1 MASFG
6 RKRNQSTEKIKL
18 TKEGVRKAMRIF
30 QFILPHKW
38 TFLVGLVFLL
48 LSSSVSLIFPKLMGN
63 LIQEATTGTGAFTN
77 INSIALGLLLLFA
90 FQSVFS
96 YFRVVLFV
104 KVTQKT
110 LASIRKAIFTHII
123 HLPMNYF
130 NTHRVGELNSRISA
144 DVALLQ
150 ETLTTTSAEF
160 IRQIVILFGG
170 VVMLF
175 FVSPKLSLFML
186 AVLPVIILLAV
197 FYGKKL
203 KSYSKNIQE
212 KIASSNAVVE
222 EAFSG
227 IANVKA
233 FTNEWF
239 EMNRYTVD
247 VDNIEAISIK
257 GGKLKGAFIS
267 FIVFGVFG
275 AIVGVVW
282 YGVRLIKTGDLT
294 VGGLSEFLLLT
305 IFIAASIGS
314 IGNLYAQVQNAIGAS
329 EKLMDIL
336 DEKPEVIKID
346 GRYDNL
352 EGKIVFSS
360 VNFAY
365 ETRPDFP
372 VLKDIN
378 FSIEKGEQIALVG
391 GSGAGKSTLISL
403 MMQLY
408 DNAEGLIEFD
418 GKDVKEID
426 LFSLRNQIAI
436 VPQEVMLFA
445 ASIYE
450 NIAYGKPNATKEEV
464 ESAAKK
470 AYAMEFI
477 QSFPEGFE
485 TLVGDRGI
493 QLSGGQRQRIA
504 IARAIL
510 KDPKILILDEATSAL
525 DSESEMYVQRALE
538 GLMNNRTSII
548 IAHRLSTIKKVD
560 RIFVLEDGR
569 IVETGSHAEL
579 LEQEKGVY
587 RNLNKLQYS

>member
-1 MASFG
+1 MALFG
-6 RKRNQSTEKIKL
+6 KKRDNSKEKVKL
-18 TKEGVRKAMRIF
+18 TKEGIRKAMRVF
-30 QFILPHKW
+30 QFLLPHKW
-38 TFLVGLVFLL
+38 TFIVGLIFLI

-63 LIQEATTGTGAFTN
+63 LIQEATSGEGEFDN
-77 INSIALGLLLLFA
+77 INSIAIGLLILFA

-104 KVTQKT
+104 NVTQKT
-110 LASIRKAIFTHII
+110 LASLRKAIFKHIL

-130 NTHRVGELNSRISA
+130 NTHRVGELNSRISS
-144 DVALLQ
+144 DIALLQ
-150 ETLTTTSAEF
+150 ETFTTTSAEF

-170 VVMLF
+170 IVMLF
-175 FVSPKLSLFML
+175 LVSPKLSLFML

-203 KSYSKNIQE
+203 KNYSKNIQE
-212 KIASSNAVVE
+212 KIADSNAVVE

-233 FTNEWF
+233 FTNELF
-239 EMNRYTVD
+239 EMDRYRKDVD
-247 VDNIEAISIK
+247 VIEAISIK

-282 YGVRLIKTGDLT
+282 YGVRLIKIGDLT

-314 IGNLYAQVQNAIGAS
+314 IGNLYAQVQKAIGAS

-336 DEKPEVIKID
+336 DEHPEAIRQD
-346 GRYDNL
+346 GVYD
-352 EGKIVFSS
+352 EIQGEISFSN
-360 VNFAY
+360 VNFSY
-365 ETRPDFP
+365 PSRSEIE

-378 FSIEKGEQIALVG
+378 FRIEKGEQIALVG

-403 MMQLY
+403 IMQFY
-408 DNAEGLIEFD
+408 DNANGAIQFD
-418 GKDVKEID
+418 GKSVKNID

-450 NIAYGKPNATKEEV
+450 NIAYGNPDASKKDIEM
-464 ESAAKK
+464 AAKK

-477 QSFPEGFE
+477 QSFPEGFD
-485 TLVGDRGI
+485 TKVGDRGI

-538 GLMNNRTSII
+538 ELMENRTSII
-548 IAHRLSTIKKVD
+548 IAHRLSTIKKVK
-560 RIFVLEDGR
+560 RIFVLENGE
-569 IVETGSHAEL
+569 IVEMGSHKEL
-579 LEQEKGVY
+579 LEKEEGVY
-587 RNLNKLQYS
+587 QNLNKLQYS

>member
-1 MASFG
+1 MALFG
-6 RKRNQSTEKIKL
+6 KKRDKSKEKIKL

-30 QFILPHKW
+30 QFLLPHKW

-63 LIQEATTGTGAFTN
+63 LIQEATSGVGAFEN

-104 KVTQKT
+104 NVTQKT
-110 LASIRKAIFTHII
+110 LSALRKAIFEHII

-130 NTHRVGELNSRISA
+130 NTHRVGELNSRISS

-150 ETLTTTSAEF
+150 ETFTTTSAEF

-186 AVLPVIILLAV
+186 AVLPIIILLAV

-203 KSYSKNIQE
+203 KNYSKNIQE
-212 KIASSNAVVE
+212 KIADSNAVVE

-233 FTNEWF
+233 FTNELF
-239 EMNRYTVD
+239 EMNRYQKD
-247 VDNIEAISIK
+247 VDTIEDISIK

-314 IGNLYAQVQNAIGAS
+314 IGNLYAQVQKAIGAS

-336 DEKPEVIKID
+336 DEHPESINQEGEYEELKGEISFANVNFSYPSRPEVQVLNGINFKID
-346 GRYDNL
+346 
-352 EGKIVFSS
+352 
-360 VNFAY
+360 
-365 ETRPDFP
+365 
-372 VLKDIN
+372 
-378 FSIEKGEQIALVG
+378 KGEQIALVG

-408 DNAEGLIEFD
+408 DNADGEIRFD
-418 GKDVKEID
+418 GKDVRTID

-450 NIAYGKPNATKEEV
+450 NIAYGRPDASKEEI
-464 ESAAKK
+464 ELAAKK
-470 AYAMEFI
+470 AYAMDFI
-477 QSFPEGFE
+477 QGFPDGFD

-538 GLMNNRTSII
+538 GLMESRTSII

-560 RIFVLEDGR
+560 RIFVLEDGE
-569 IVETGSHAEL
+569 IVETGSHYEL